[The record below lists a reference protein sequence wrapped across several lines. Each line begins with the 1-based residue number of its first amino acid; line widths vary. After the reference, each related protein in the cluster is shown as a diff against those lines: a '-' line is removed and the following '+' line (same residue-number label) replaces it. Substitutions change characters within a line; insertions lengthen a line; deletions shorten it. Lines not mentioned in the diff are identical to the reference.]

1 MYFYSKPKVLST
13 YKQVKTSREK
23 MHIPVQEIKSTT
35 VKPISAEGIHNILFD
50 NKDASHIH
58 KHSAVPSPIIL
69 FTKFVYDI
77 EIMVTSR
84 R

>member
-50 NKDASHIH
+50 NKDASH
-58 KHSAVPSPIIL
+58 KHSLVPYYAEL
-69 FTKFVYDI
+69 FM
-77 EIMVTSR
+77 IMNIHMLLPTI
-84 R
+84 